1 MNLKG
6 KRFENSRLD
15 MEIFVYEID
24 GKEWFI
30 GKDIAE
36 LLGYSEN
43 SKPLRKWGTNGA
55 IVWEENKKKMY
66 VKTVEIDSNI
76 RVINN
81 NLSFITKDG
90 VLQLISNSEK
100 LTQQQK
106 HEWYTMFGVTNIFT
120 SRKEIEFGSML
131 EEALEELE
139 LKIVPQYNVDNKYRI
154 DFYIPQ
160 LNKAVEYDEQ
170 QHQYHEKE
178 DIERENYIK
187 DKLGCK
193 FIRCDYRDSNIKN
206 LMKVLKDIM

>member
-1 MNLKG
+1 MKLKG
-6 KRFENSRLD
+6 RKFENSRLD

-24 GKEWFI
+24 EKEWFI

-36 LLGYSEN
+36 MLGYSEN
-43 SKPLRKWGTNGA
+43 SNPLRKWGTNGA
-55 IVWEENKKKMY
+55 IVLEENKKKMY
-66 VKTVEIDSNI
+66 VKTIEIDSNI

-106 HEWYTMFGVTNIFT
+106 HEWFTMFGVTNIFT

-131 EEALEELE
+131 EEALKELE

-170 QHQYHEKE
+170 QHQYQEKE
-178 DIERENYIK
+178 DIEREKYIK

-193 FIRCDYRDSNIKN
+193 FIRCDYRDSDIKN
-206 LMKVLKDIM
+206 VMKVLKEVM